1 MPLHL
6 TDEQLDIIN
15 AAACTGDNL
24 MIDAYAGCGKSSTL
38 LAIERAVESQPI
50 LYLVFNTENAIKIA
64 SEDQLAREKKKP
76 APHHSLDPADR
87 VLSTTCVRTFN
98 SCGHRIWADS
108 QGRNLKLDP
117 KKSQAIF
124 KELTNA
130 VRDRETK
137 DVMWAVYQEVISGVG
152 FAKSIGYV
160 PEGVYPHA
168 LRLAD
173 RGMFH
178 SALDEVPDELTA
190 DLIDKVLKRSI
201 QLSYEGTIDYNDQVY
216 MPALFGGTF
225 PKYPLVLVDEYQD
238 LSPVNHALLER
249 LARGRIIGVGD
260 PYQNIYGFRGAAAS
274 GMSDAIAHYRMTNL
288 PLSVSFRCPSEI
300 VKHVHW
306 RVPRFRWLTTGGS
319 VECPKRFQ
327 VGDLPKES
335 TIICRNNAPLFRCAM
350 QLLASGRSIS
360 VSGSDIGPRLTN
372 IMRRLGPETMGREA
386 VIASIEEW
394 RADRLERE
402 SKTADD
408 IADCMLVF
416 AAHGNNLQQ
425 AIAYAEHLFTQ
436 RGRIQLTTGH
446 KAKGLEWSYVLH
458 LDPWL
463 VRRDRSEQDMNLDYV
478 ISTRSRDTLIEIDSE
493 ALEWQ

>member
-1 MPLHL
+1 MNL
-6 TDEQLDIIN
+6 TDEQLDITN

-38 LAIERAVESQPI
+38 LAVERAVPTQPI
-50 LYLVFNTENAIKIA
+50 LYLVFNTENALKIA
-64 SEDQLAREKKKP
+64 SPDQLEREKKKP
-76 APHHSLDPADR
+76 APNHSLDPADR
-87 VLSTTCVRTFN
+87 VLSTTVVRTLN
-98 SCGHRIWADS
+98 AAGHRIWAAT
-108 QGRNLKLDP
+108 QNRNLRLDP
-117 KKSQAIF
+117 KKTLAIY
-124 KELTNA
+124 KELLNA
-130 VRDRETK
+130 VTDRETK
-137 DVMWAVYQEVISGVG
+137 DTMWAVYQEVSTGVG
-152 FAKSIGYV
+152 LAKSIGYV
-160 PEGVYPHA
+160 PEGVYPQA
-168 LRLAD
+168 RRLAD

-178 SALDEVPDELTA
+178 SALDEIPDELTA
-190 DLIDKVLKRSI
+190 GLIDAVLKRSI
-201 QLSYEGTIDYNDQVY
+201 RMAYDGIIDYNDQVY

-238 LSPVNHALLER
+238 LSPCNHALLER
-249 LARGRIIGVGD
+249 LVRGRIIGVGD

-274 GMSDAIAHYRMTNL
+274 GMTDAIARYHMTNL

-319 VECPKRFQ
+319 VERPDRFPIT
-327 VGDLPKES
+327 DLPDEA

-350 QLLASGRSIS
+350 RLLTNGRSIS
-360 VSGSDIGPRLTN
+360 VSGSDLGPRLVG
-372 IMRRLGPETMGREA
+372 IMRKLGPETMGREA
-386 VIASIEEW
+386 VIDSIEEW

-408 IADCMLVF
+408 IADCMRVF
-416 AAHGNNLQQ
+416 AAHGNDLRG
-425 AIAYAEHLFTQ
+425 AIAYAEHLFAQ

-478 ISTRSRDTLIEIDSE
+478 ISTRSRDALIEIDSE
-493 ALEWQ
+493 QLEW